1 MSKVFYTDMRTR
13 PDRNLLNKIETLLDR
28 MKINKGIKKNDLVE
42 VIAGNE
48 KGKRGKVLRVLGDE
62 RVVVEGVNL
71 VTKAERKSPKNP
83 EGGLIK
89 REGAIH
95 LSNVMLASVYDAS
108 PRRKTAKTQ

>member
-1 MSKVFYTDMRTR
+1 MATSTHVKRGDDV
-13 PDRNLLNKIETLLDR
+13 
-28 MKINKGIKKNDLVE
+28 V
-42 VIAGNE
+42 VISGSNR
-48 KGKRGKVLRVLGDE
+48 GRRGKVLRVLREAG

-108 PRRKTAKTQ
+108 PRRKAAKTQ